1 MPFMRSKLFILIVFI
16 GLGTQAQQIFKRD
29 LGLMGCKF
37 EITVVA
43 TSQKEADE
51 YIDLAVGEIQRIE
64 ELISSWKPTSQTSA
78 INKNAGIK
86 PVKVDDEL
94 FQLIKRSIDISAITD
109 GAFDISFAAI
119 DKIWVFNGQ
128 EAQKPN
134 PVDISN
140 SVEAIGF
147 KNIHLD
153 EKNSTVFLTKKGMKI
168 GFGAIG
174 KGYAADKAKN
184 ILINKGV
191 AGGII
196 NASGDMNTWGV
207 QPNGSA
213 WKIAITNPLDTSKN
227 YGLFELVDNA
237 VVTSG
242 NYEKYLLIDGKRYAH
257 IIDPRTGMPTK
268 GILSVTVF
276 APKAE
281 LADALATSVFVMGVD
296 VGLNLINQL
305 PQVEAIIVKD
315 DGGIATSANI
325 NTKSK

>member
-1 MPFMRSKLFILIVFI
+1 MRSKLFILIVFI